1 MVLLHILTIPI
12 LLSAFNSS
20 TAQNSLH
27 TGKKIVV
34 AKNGQ
39 RYLVTYVNFQ
49 QIRNKML
56 LVKPISAVVKPNQKE
71 CRKTCFNTPGCVSM
85 NVKAFN
91 TTYVCCQLLSTDHF
105 QKKRFFIDYPG
116 SDYYVVSVS
125 EGYFH

>member
-39 RYLVTYVNFQ
+39 RYLVTY
-49 QIRNKML
+49 
-56 LVKPISAVVKPNQKE
+56 
-71 CRKTCFNTPGCVSM
+71 
-85 NVKAFN
+85 
-91 TTYVCCQLLSTDHF
+91 STDTQQDVIGETHLCC
-105 QKKRFFIDYPG
+105 G
-116 SDYYVVSVS
+116 
-125 EGYFH
+125 